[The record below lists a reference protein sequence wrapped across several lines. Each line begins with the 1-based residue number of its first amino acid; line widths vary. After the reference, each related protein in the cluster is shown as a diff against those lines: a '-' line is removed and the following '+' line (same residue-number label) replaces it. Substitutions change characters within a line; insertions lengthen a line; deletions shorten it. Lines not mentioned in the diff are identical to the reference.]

1 MSPGITSVTRTQV
14 LQLWTQKK
22 GPPMKETKK
31 IKNLRQC
38 HRTPRKNET
47 PETLFHFQVP
57 MKASKQASKVGTPKH
72 PAQQPSRRFTH
83 PTKRLP
89 ASRLN
94 K

>member
-1 MSPGITSVTRTQV
+1 MSPGITSVAQTQV

-22 GPPMKETKK
+22 GPPMTETKRDN
-31 IKNLRQC
+31 NLRQC

-57 MKASKQASKVGTPKH
+57 MKSQPASKVGTPKH

-89 ASRLN
+89 AYRLD